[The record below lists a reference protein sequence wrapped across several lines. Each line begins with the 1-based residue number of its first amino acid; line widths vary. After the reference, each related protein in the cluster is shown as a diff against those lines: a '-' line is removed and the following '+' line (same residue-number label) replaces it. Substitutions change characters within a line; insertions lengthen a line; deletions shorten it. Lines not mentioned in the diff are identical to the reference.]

1 MSSPSNELH
10 IQIVNFDFNSLVK
23 KVNANVKATVGREN
37 TELAYNPKKA
47 EFEEFFDIIYANDHN
62 PRTITIKKKFL
73 FMYYTAYRKKRLG
86 GRYTV
91 KNRKYFNFLEY
102 QDVISHKNLS
112 DDVVEYQCFNQHY
125 CAIKELSGHQRQENL
140 TDLRNDDL
148 KTESMNDL
156 IKHVKNRAEVVSR
169 LTFKERLDGTYAPFK
184 LASEVNTIEDFIWN
198 DHNMT
203 GYYSGSSMHDR
214 FQFLMTLGSISRSE
228 SLYKADLSD
237 LCDFIFKQRLEIDPY
252 HILIMKI
259 GFGKTINGN
268 HAIYARGMRHSD
280 VRLCPI
286 GALGMWLLHRFFLA
300 NAIKTINFRL
310 SNTWFNK
317 KLLIPMYINVKAS
330 RSGNNDIHEDRMTD
344 RQYTKR
350 IRGACNSL
358 NLQTNK
364 YLHFGRETGS
374 ALLEIEE
381 VHQDDIN
388 ALRNW
393 CKDVFHEHYSSN
405 LPLSAMRAIAGFDN
419 RYVNKIE

>member
-1 MSSPSNELH
+1 M
-10 IQIVNFDFNSLVK
+10 
-23 KVNANVKATVGREN
+23 R
-37 TELAYNPKKA
+37 
-47 EFEEFFDIIYANDHN
+47 
-62 PRTITIKKKFL
+62 
-73 FMYYTAYRKKRLG
+73 
-86 GRYTV
+86 
-91 KNRKYFNFLEY
+91 
-102 QDVISHKNLS
+102 
-112 DDVVEYQCFNQHY
+112 
-125 CAIKELSGHQRQENL
+125 
-140 TDLRNDDL
+140 
-148 KTESMNDL
+148 
-156 IKHVKNRAEVVSR
+156 
-169 LTFKERLDGTYAPFK
+169 
-184 LASEVNTIEDFIWN
+184 
-198 DHNMT
+198 
-203 GYYSGSSMHDR
+203 
-214 FQFLMTLGSISRSE
+214 
-228 SLYKADLSD
+228 
-237 LCDFIFKQRLEIDPY
+237 
-252 HILIMKI
+252 I
-259 GFGKTINGN
+259 GFGKTINGD
-268 HAIYARGMRHSD
+268 HAIYARDMRYSD
-280 VRLCPI
+280 VKLCAI
-286 GALGMWLLHRFFLA
+286 GALGMWLLHRFFLD

-393 CKDVFHEHYSSN
+393 CKDFFHEHYSSN